1 MNVFIFD
8 YSALVPFFFLNGEV
22 ASYIIQR
29 FYVIIS
35 GSGMV
40 GVELGVKNVQ

>member
-8 YSALVPFFFLNGEV
+8 YSALVPFFLNGEV
-22 ASYIIQR
+22 ASYIILR